1 MQIAE
6 DRLKEI
12 VLEEVHNRLVER
24 QWQQFKTAMREEL
37 AKEGIYLTEEELEEV
52 MSDKW
57 KRRMGALALGGTL
70 ATGIGG
76 VGTLA
81 QQVGQRGEETHQVM
95 QQAGEER
102 AQAQATEEYKV
113 ENMRKHLDNTAKW
126 QWDWNEE
133 PEERAEGSVA
143 PPPLPLVMDQ
153 DQGTIGVLSPEFGVF
168 KIAYDDYSSGEGPRY
183 LPDDIVEA
191 TGDAQENRVNFP
203 DETGLERTPDYEA
216 GGSPGQ
222 LQQAHSQGF
231 ESYGSGGGAYD
242 GVIYMSAD
250 NIPDDY
256 RLPNADMSKSEYYNQ
271 IWQSFVEGGGELP
284 PGAETTAGGGAP
296 DPGAYSWYDPETMG
310 DILQRESLEKENA

>member
-1 MQIAE
+1 M
-6 DRLKEI
+6 
-12 VLEEVHNRLVER
+12 
-24 QWQQFKTAMREEL
+24 
-37 AKEGIYLTEEELEEV
+37 
-52 MSDKW
+52 
-57 KRRMGALALGGTL
+57 
-70 ATGIGG
+70 
-76 VGTLA
+76 
-81 QQVGQRGEETHQVM
+81 M

-102 AQAQATEEYKV
+102 AEAQATEEYKV
-113 ENMRKHLDNTAKW
+113 ENMRQHLDNTAKW

-168 KIAYDDYSSGEGPRY
+168 KQAYDDYSSGEGPRY

-222 LQQAHSQGF
+222 LQQAYSQGF
-231 ESYGSGGGAYD
+231 ESYGSAGGGYD

-284 PGAETTAGGGAP
+284 PGAETTIGGGAP

>member
-6 DRLKEI
+6 ARLKEI
-12 VLEEVHNRLVER
+12 VLEEVRNRLVER
-24 QWQQFKTAMREEL
+24 QWQQFKTALREEL
-37 AKEGIYLTEEELEEV
+37 AKEGIHLTEEELEEAV
-52 MSDKW
+52 SDKW
-57 KRRMGALALGGTL
+57 KRHLATLGTGAALAGGIVGT
-70 ATGIGG
+70 
-76 VGTLA
+76 GTLA
-81 QQVGQRGEETHQVM
+81 QRVAQRGEETHQQW
-95 QQAGEER
+95 QQAGEEH
-102 AQAQATEEYKV
+102 AEAQATEEYKV

-153 DQGTIGVLSPEFGVF
+153 EQGTIGVLSPEFGVF
-168 KIAYDDYSSGEGPRY
+168 KQAYDDYSSGEGPRY

-222 LQQAHSQGF
+222 LQQALSQGF
-231 ESYGSGGGAYD
+231 ESYGSGGGGYD